1 MVRPCSCS
9 PDLTNAR
16 LGEPAGTTFPP
27 NSTQT
32 ADDMYRVFE
41 HFVEVVKHDP
51 RSKGKLVVTLI
62 DGAKINKM
70 LSDSAVNPSK
80 VY

>member
-1 MVRPCSCS
+1 
-9 PDLTNAR
+9 
-16 LGEPAGTTFPP
+16 
-27 NSTQT
+27 
-32 ADDMYRVFE
+32 MYRVFE